1 MKSSKLLDD
10 LAIFVV
16 ISNLKTAMKVSAG
29 KYVKASL
36 FFLKKNQCICTLKQ
50 ANHSCLLHGIRA
62 VPTETNHFL

>member
-16 ISNLKTAMKVSAG
+16 ISHLKTAMKVSAG

-36 FFLKKNQCICTLKQ
+36 LLKKNNIVFAL
-50 ANHSCLLHGIRA
+50 
-62 VPTETNHFL
+62 

>member
-36 FFLKKNQCICTLKQ
+36 FLKKKTTLY
-50 ANHSCLLHGIRA
+50 LHF
-62 VPTETNHFL
+62 ETGRSQLFTAWN

>member
-36 FFLKKNQCICTLKQ
+36 FLKKKPLY
-50 ANHSCLLHGIRA
+50 LHF
-62 VPTETNHFL
+62 ETGRSQLFTAWN

>member
-36 FFLKKNQCICTLKQ
+36 FFKKKTVY
-50 ANHSCLLHGIRA
+50 LHF
-62 VPTETNHFL
+62 ETGQSQLFTAWN

>member
-36 FFLKKNQCICTLKQ
+36 FFKKKNSVFAL
-50 ANHSCLLHGIRA
+50 
-62 VPTETNHFL
+62 

>member
-16 ISNLKTAMKVSAG
+16 ISNLKTAMNVSAG

-36 FFLKKNQCICTLKQ
+36 FLKKQTLY
-50 ANHSCLLHGIRA
+50 LHF
-62 VPTETNHFL
+62 ETGRSQLFTAWN

>member
-36 FFLKKNQCICTLKQ
+36 FLKNNNIVFAL
-50 ANHSCLLHGIRA
+50 
-62 VPTETNHFL
+62 

>member
-36 FFLKKNQCICTLKQ
+36 FLKKKTLY
-50 ANHSCLLHGIRA
+50 LHF
-62 VPTETNHFL
+62 ETGRSQLFTAWN

>member
-36 FFLKKNQCICTLKQ
+36 FLKKKKNIVFAL
-50 ANHSCLLHGIRA
+50 
-62 VPTETNHFL
+62 

>member
-16 ISNLKTAMKVSAG
+16 ISNLKTAMKGSAG

-36 FFLKKNQCICTLKQ
+36 FFKKKQCICTLKQ